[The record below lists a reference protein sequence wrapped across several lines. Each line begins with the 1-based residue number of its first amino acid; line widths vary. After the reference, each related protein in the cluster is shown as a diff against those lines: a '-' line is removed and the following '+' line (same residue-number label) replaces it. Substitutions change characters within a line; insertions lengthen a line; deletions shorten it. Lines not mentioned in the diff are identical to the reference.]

1 MAIVNKTYNPPGGYS
16 NPIGIAFDGDSL
28 NVSDDEL
35 YKTTPILSLLSEYY
49 QGNAEM
55 PEDTWS
61 HYYISEVVIRPQPI
75 NGRVAL
81 YYISDNTI
89 PAVAATPSVSPY
101 SATVYFD
108 IKTINEYEGVQRET
122 WSYNNVSLGLSF
134 GGGNIRRGETVLST
148 NIPVFATAAEAWDY
162 IQAPS
167 QESALLVLAN
177 ALNYKPAAQ
186 YDSDTKYY
194 WISNLKGRANCV
206 RNTASAIEDTT
217 WRSIRFQANEE
228 PILYYND
235 DYSLTL
241 YAPSVV
247 ASYSLPSPVYIIDNV
262 PESSW
267 HDYLDY
273 TGLWYG
279 NIASRLDA
287 TDTTLPDG
295 EYMYGFELSTNI
307 YIFKDKASA
316 EDAINNGDYSGAVNY
331 TQVSEGGS
339 YNPPDFG
346 EEEQTTEF
354 GDGADTSPFMQT
366 YVLSRNDLIQ
376 IAQAWYNT
384 NPSTLADII
393 TGLKMFGDIP
403 QECLAGVTMYPFDV
417 NRILNTA
424 PQHYIYFGTY
434 QLQLDNAINKAMS
447 LKSNAYLDC
456 GTIFLAPL
464 HHSYKDFEPYTSL
477 DVFLPFIGWQ
487 RMDISL
493 LINKYVSV
501 RYYVDIH
508 TRACTACILA
518 NGVFVAQYSGNIGV
532 GLPTCSADY
541 QGYANAMAST
551 ILGGAS
557 SVFTGAKGAHG
568 AAMGTIGNIMS
579 GAGVGLSIAGG
590 VAGVAMGVA
599 SAAANTAAT
608 LNKLDTMGAPADHP
622 QIKGGFTSC
631 LGTYLPQSVLWRYI
645 IHDTVEPS
653 DFNALCGRPS
663 SASGNVGSFS
673 GFLSCKS
680 VNLNTNHML
689 DAEANEVYSLLKN
702 GVYI

>member
-1 MAIVNKTYNPPGGYS
+1 MAIVTKTYTPSGAS
-16 NPIGIAFDGDSL
+16 NPVNIVFDGDAST
-28 NVSDDEL
+28 VSDDEL
-35 YKTTPILSLLSEYY
+35 YKSTPLMSLLSVYFQGEGASEENWAEY
-49 QGNAEM
+49 QITE
-55 PEDTWS
+55 T
-61 HYYISEVVIRPQPI
+61 IIRPDPI
-75 NGRVAL
+75 NGRFAL
-81 YYISDNTI
+81 YFIDDNTV
-89 PAVAATPSVSPY
+89 PAVAATPYASPY
-101 SATVYFD
+101 TPTVYFD
-108 IKTINEYEGVQRET
+108 CKTTYTYQGTSQDS
-122 WSYNNVSLGLSF
+122 WSYNLVTLGLGF
-134 GGGNIRRGETVLST
+134 GGGNIRRGATNLST
-148 NIPVFATAAEAWDY
+148 NIPVFATAAEAWAY

-177 ALNYKPAAQ
+177 ALNYKPGAQ
-186 YDSDTKYY
+186 YDSDSKYY

-206 RNTASAIEDTT
+206 RNTASAIENTT

-228 PILYYND
+228 PLLYYNED

-279 NIASRLDA
+279 NIASRLEA
-287 TDTTLPDG
+287 TGTTLVDG

-316 EDAINNGDYSGAVNY
+316 EDAINSGDYSGAVNY

-346 EEEQTTEF
+346 EEEQQTEF
-354 GDGADTSPFMQT
+354 GNGADTSPFMQT
-366 YVLSRNDLIQ
+366 YVLSRNALIQ
-376 IAQAWYNT
+376 VAQAWYNT
-384 NPSTLADII
+384 TPATMADII
-393 TGLKMFGDIP
+393 TGLKMFGDMP

-417 NRILNTA
+417 NRILNTT

-434 QLQLDNAINKAMS
+434 QLQLSTEISKAMS
-447 LKSNAYLDC
+447 LASNAYLDC

-464 HHSYKDFEPYTSL
+464 QHSYKDFEPFTSL
-477 DVFLPFIGWQ
+477 DCFLPFIGWQ

-493 LINKYVSV
+493 LINKNVSV

-532 GLPTCSADY
+532 GLPTCGADY

-557 SVFTGAKGAHG
+557 SVFTGARGAQG
-568 AAMGTIGNIMS
+568 AAMGAIGNVMS
-579 GAGVGLSIAGG
+579 GAGLALSVAGG
-590 VAGVAMGVA
+590 VGGVAMGVA

-608 LNKLDTMGAPADHP
+608 LNKLEAMGAPADHP

-645 IHDTVEPS
+645 IHDTVEPT

-689 DAEANEVYSLLKN
+689 DAEASEVYTLLKN